1 MQEIIIIP
9 DVHGRNFWRT
19 AAGLVKKHHLVFLG
33 DYLDPYPGEGISSYT
48 AYEELEE
55 IVILKEK
62 YPGNV
67 TLLLGNHD
75 LHYLAPKPGGC
86 RFDWSNAYK
95 NRSFFYGSLSLFDI
109 AFFLQGGDRDYL
121 FTHAGLLKGW
131 VDKHEAFI
139 GATYVANVVN
149 EINSALHS
157 PRYCE
162 MIIAALSETSPTRGG
177 TELFAS
183 PTWADTFDHR
193 IDCFEFD
200 GVYQIFGHTLRKE
213 ARITPFWACLDCRQL
228 FKLNTKTGK
237 IEELTC

>member
-86 RFDWSNAYK
+86 RFDWSRNSRILCNHLTPFSKISAP
-95 NRSFFYGSLSLFDI
+95 
-109 AFFLQGGDRDYL
+109 
-121 FTHAGLLKGW
+121 
-131 VDKHEAFI
+131 KHVF
-139 GATYVANVVN
+139 
-149 EINSALHS
+149 
-157 PRYCE
+157 
-162 MIIAALSETSPTRGG
+162 
-177 TELFAS
+177 FAS
-183 PTWADTFDHR
+183 GY
-193 IDCFEFD
+193 CFS
-200 GVYQIFGHTLRKE
+200 QIL
-213 ARITPFWACLDCRQL
+213 WLYL
-228 FKLNTKTGK
+228 
-237 IEELTC
+237 